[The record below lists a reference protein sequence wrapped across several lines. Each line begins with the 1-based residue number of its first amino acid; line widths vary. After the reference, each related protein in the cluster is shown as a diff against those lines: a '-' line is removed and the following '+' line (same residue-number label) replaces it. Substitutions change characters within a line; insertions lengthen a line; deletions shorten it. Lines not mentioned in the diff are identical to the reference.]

1 MVGVIVM
8 PLNIDYHETDQKW
21 KHGNWV
27 CALWVVSDT
36 LASTASIWTLVIIA
50 IDRLAAVVFPIKYMN
65 LSWVSALIGLVIVWI
80 LSLSLCVP
88 PIVFPEESIDYDY
101 CRHTQKPWF
110 LIYSALGA
118 FYIPLT
124 ILILAY
130 GKIFFE
136 LRKKMK
142 QKKSRMRQGF
152 EMETVGSRGDFEI
165 VTPIMSFRNTLQRI
179 GNTLSLP
186 ATMIHGNNSTA
197 TSSIQLSQDDNNQ
210 DHARSDQNLPFNRG
224 NKISMQ
230 STCNS
235 KIIAQRER
243 KVLVQMGVLVV
254 AFLICWLPFWVLFS
268 VLPICLPLEFCE
280 FTSALSTLSTV
291 FQWLSY
297 ANSMINPVVY
307 TIFNRDFR
315 IAGTKA
321 IGLCRKC
328 GT

>member
-1 MVGVIVM
+1 M
-8 PLNIDYHETDQKW
+8 TFQ
-21 KHGNWV
+21 
-27 CALWVVSDT
+27 
-36 LASTASIWTLVIIA
+36 
-50 IDRLAAVVFPIKYMN
+50 
-65 LSWVSALIGLVIVWI
+65 
-80 LSLSLCVP
+80 
-88 PIVFPEESIDYDY
+88 
-101 CRHTQKPWF
+101 
-110 LIYSALGA
+110 
-118 FYIPLT
+118 
-124 ILILAY
+124 
-130 GKIFFE
+130 
-136 LRKKMK
+136 
-142 QKKSRMRQGF
+142 
-152 EMETVGSRGDFEI
+152 
-165 VTPIMSFRNTLQRI
+165 
-179 GNTLSLP
+179 LSLP

-321 IGLCRKC
+321 IGLCRNNGQDQTLTVNLDEPFKVNRLNA
-328 GT
+328 GNEVEANSNSSSVSFGSVAKILKGLGALYNGRRPTLTGGWTHRMVSQDKDVPLDSRPAARRTGPTELIVTLERDPSQVHEGQVGFQFGGQAQAGRSVAQRGAPVQDGQDGALDKLLGHVHALGRGGALQVVLLQGLP